1 MILFASL
8 SKNLSN
14 GKKKK
19 THNKKIFLKLLNMK
33 KTLEYGKDFRTLQG
47 GAMLG

>member
-1 MILFASL
+1 ME
-8 SKNLSN
+8 
-14 GKKKK
+14 KKKK
-19 THNKKIFLKLLNMK
+19 HNKKIFLKLLNIK